1 MAKGG
6 KKAGSGASKSASAAA
21 VKVQEDVWAQCD
33 NPNCQKWRRLP
44 PGTVIDENTPWYC
57 YMNPDEENAACEAP
71 EESYRLDV
79 ELEPGY
85 DEPEYKTASASR
97 HSAGK
102 SKSRS
107 YADKGKS
114 SSRSNQYSSQLW
126 QGASRTHSGG
136 SSQGTKRRAD
146 SDPRLDPSHDSK
158 RACLGP
164 SVRSAETNGHSSPGK
179 HEPEAGS
186 APDLQGTSSG
196 ALRHSLRPRRPPSYP
211 LKEESPP
218 PPGPSRLHQG
228 GARHSQ
234 GSSRPPSGQSQRAQ
248 AAAARPTQ
256 KARKQHKGFE
266 KLLALGGLWEI
277 VKGKG
282 KAITPAPFWVW
293 EGLAT
298 HSPAAAE
305 LAAQAADVASAARYF
320 EAGNFPSGGAQAA
333 ESAALKRQAM
343 TAAAVLGLDATS
355 QIPDVIAPAPSKPA
369 AAVAVAPKPH
379 QPAPAVHNYATP
391 QMHSQSQA
399 TVSSQGQAL
408 PQMPLQMPAHGK
420 PQSLSQILAQTQA
433 QSQLQSQPHSQSQSQ
448 SQPQSMAQ
456 AHSQTQPAAVFPDLS
471 QMHHAHGQGHPTLSL
486 HAQHQQQLLK
496 AHLSNRMLGHSQY
509 QQPAGSQLLAMLPIS
524 QSSLQ
529 QQQQGRQLQSG
540 SDPGQFQTGPVQQQG
555 HQQQTLPASG
565 QHQSSTAAQLAPL
578 QSTCFGALSQQAGV
592 ALQPDQQHPSSSSG
606 LLQQSSS
613 TASEHQ
619 GTSVASQAAQ
629 MQRSQAVAFPQLELR
644 SGNQNN
650 AEGAA
655 HVSGSLRNQ
664 SLQQQQQ
671 QRNGDSVAADAQHSS
686 KGYPA
691 DNNAAAIA
699 MSISTGPHK
708 TSTVANGLPG
718 AVGDDGG

>member
-6 KKAGSGASKSASAAA
+6 KKAGSGASKSVSAAA

-85 DEPEYKTASASR
+85 DEPEHKTAPASR

-126 QGASRTHSGG
+126 QGAPRTHSGG
-136 SSQGTKRRAD
+136 NSQGTKRRPD
-146 SDPRLDPSHDSK
+146 SDARLDSTYDSK
-158 RACLGP
+158 RARLGT
-164 SVRSAETNGHSSPGK
+164 SAKSAEANGHSSPGK
-179 HEPEAGS
+179 HEADAGT

-196 ALRHSLRPRRPPSYP
+196 GLRHSLRPRRPPSYP

-218 PPGPSRLHQG
+218 PPGPSRQHQG
-228 GARHSQ
+228 SIRHGQ

-298 HSPAAAE
+298 HTPAAAE

-320 EAGNFPSGGAQAA
+320 EGGNFPSGAAQAA

-355 QIPDVIAPAPSKPA
+355 QIPDVIAAGPSKPT
-369 AAVAVAPKPH
+369 AAVAAASKPH
-379 QPAPAVHNYATP
+379 QPASAVDNHAVP
-391 QMHSQSQA
+391 QMPSQSQA
-399 TVSSQGQAL
+399 AASSQGQAL
-408 PQMPLQMPAHGK
+408 LQMPSQMPAHGK
-420 PQSLSQILAQTQA
+420 PQSLSHILAQTQP

-456 AHSQTQPAAVFPDLS
+456 SQAHSQTQPAAVFPDLS
-471 QMHHAHGQGHPTLSL
+471 QMHHAQGQGHPTLSL

-496 AHLSNRMLGHSQY
+496 AHLSNRMLGQSQH
-509 QQPAGSQLLAMLPIS
+509 QQPAASHLPATLPLHQSQI
-524 QSSLQ
+524 QQQ
-529 QQQQGRQLQSG
+529 QQQQGRQLQHG
-540 SDPGQFQTGPVQQQG
+540 SDSGQFQAGPVHQQG
-555 HQQQTLPASG
+555 QHQQQPPASG
-565 QHQSSTAAQLAPL
+565 QHQSSPAAQLAPP
-578 QSTCFGALSQQAGV
+578 QSTCFVGLSQQAGA
-592 ALQPDQQHPSSSSG
+592 ALQPGQQQLYSSSSES
-606 LLQQSSS
+606 Q
-613 TASEHQ
+613 ASA
-619 GTSVASQAAQ
+619 VATQAAQ
-629 MQRSQAVAFPQLELR
+629 MQSSQAVAFPQLELR
-644 SGNQNN
+644 SDNHNGIKS
-650 AEGAA
+650 AA
-655 HVSGSLRNQ
+655 HVSGSLQDQ

-671 QRNGDSVAADAQHSS
+671 LNGDSVAADAQHSS
-686 KGYPA
+686 KGYA
-691 DNNAAAIA
+691 TDKNVAAIA
-699 MSISTGPHK
+699 MSPFTGSHQ
-708 TSTVANGLPG
+708 TSAVANGFSG
-718 AVGDDGG
+718 TVRDEGK